1 MNEWKG
7 YGPDNLLHADAGV
20 TEMGASTG
28 RGAGT
33 LTYEPYYGLKTKPF
47 SLSTDP
53 RAFYTS
59 PSHAAVLEDL
69 LGAIR
74 RREGLIVLT
83 GEMGTGKTTL
93 CRAALYQ
100 LDRKTFTTFVPDPSL
115 SREDLLRML
124 LVGFGEVSVD
134 DLKRGRLKGTPRADL
149 GCQLFEFLT
158 SLESVDAFAVLVIDE
173 AQHLA
178 PPLLDEIRALSEL
191 EAGRQLLQIVLVGQ
205 PELRSRLKLPE
216 LRQIEQRVMTS
227 CELRP
232 LSRDGVGG
240 YVSHRLAAAGG
251 ARDRLEFSVAA
262 LDLVYTASG
271 GIPRLVNRIC
281 DRALNHGYLDHSAH
295 IGQGQVEKALRDLDL
310 APVPKTEDRSRE
322 PRAESPDTTISRG
335 LFERKTTTDV
345 RAPLASDLN
354 ALLDLP
360 VASRQTTAV
369 PPSVDPVRTTAH
381 QRSIRRKRAWLQA
394 LRALSLPILGMTVML
409 LAGVL
414 AVSLVGPGLTV
425 ALPAAPLP
433 PRLVLP
439 AVRRPAPG
447 QTNES
452 LPPPSVTAAAV
463 PAASVAPPQTW
474 VVQVAAFA
482 SPDRASAMVRR
493 LLDSG
498 LPAYQADA
506 DLGARGRLT
515 MVRVGPYQSARDAD
529 NARAQL
535 RAGADFD
542 GAFVRNIT
550 AVDP

>member
-1 MNEWKG
+1 
-7 YGPDNLLHADAGV
+7 
-20 TEMGASTG
+20 
-28 RGAGT
+28 
-33 LTYEPYYGLKTKPF
+33 
-47 SLSTDP
+47 
-53 RAFYTS
+53 
-59 PSHAAVLEDL
+59 
-69 LGAIR
+69 
-74 RREGLIVLT
+74 
-83 GEMGTGKTTL
+83 
-93 CRAALYQ
+93 
-100 LDRKTFTTFVPDPSL
+100 
-115 SREDLLRML
+115 
-124 LVGFGEVSVD
+124 
-134 DLKRGRLKGTPRADL
+134 
-149 GCQLFEFLT
+149 
-158 SLESVDAFAVLVIDE
+158 
-173 AQHLA
+173 
-178 PPLLDEIRALSEL
+178 LSEL

-262 LDLVYTASG
+262 LDLVYKTSG

-281 DRALNHGYLDHSAH
+281 DRALNYGYLDHSAH